1 MTEALDSGSTKPRR
15 LNFQSSSRV
24 RIDPDKAR
32 RQGEV
37 ASLAFLYL
45 GGREGAI
52 AFLNNHD
59 VDLDGRPIDIA
70 MASQEGC
77 WSVRNAILNLAA
89 SPLWNNSGERSQ
101 NHRLHRQQDAQIPHL
116 IDWG

>member
-1 MTEALDSGSTKPRR
+1 MTDPLDSGNTKPRR
-15 LNFQSSSRV
+15 LNFRSSSRV

-37 ASLAFLYL
+37 ASLAFLHL
-45 GGREGAI
+45 GGRERAI

-77 WSVRNAILNLAA
+77 LSVRNAILSLSA
-89 SPLWNNSGERSQ
+89 SPSG
-101 NHRLHRQQDAQIPHL
+101 D
-116 IDWG
+116 